1 MALTKEEMQDLIERN
16 RLEKQATRAQDEMAV
31 RNRSGERWLNREQAA
46 NAAAAERI
54 AEARQ
59 RRIDRNRQIAD
70 GDRGRFSAF
79 ETRGLLGL
87 KHTQYGDVAEDNSF
101 ARSGLQQHELAMAQ
115 QEGQNKIGVAHEKA
129 FGMRGQGVEAA
140 EFGYKGVQD
149 TNATKLSIAEKQE
162 SGLTEREKAA
172 LEANQKLETIKGQNS
187 LGVAKEQGKATVDAA
202 KANADA
208 AAARAQAENATKIEI
223 AKGNNAATI
232 AAAEARGGQAEAARI
247 RRFDEMAAQGKFM
260 MAGITADKWMKMTP
274 EQKEAARKQI
284 LGQMNEL
291 YGTPAAPAQR
301 QGGLSAY
308 ETK

>member
-16 RLEKQATRAQDEMAV
+16 RLEKQATRAQDEMSV

-46 NAAAAERI
+46 NAAAAARN
-54 AEARQ
+54 AEAAERFLA
-59 RRIDRNRQIAD
+59 RRRQIAQTD
-70 GDRGRFSAF
+70 PGRFSAF
-79 ETRGLLGL
+79 ETRSLLGL
-87 KHTQYGDVAEDNSF
+87 THTKGGDVAADTIERRN
-101 ARSGLQQHELAMAQ
+101 ALQQHELDMLK
-115 QEGQNKIGVAHEKA
+115 QEGQNKIGVAHETA
-129 FGMRGQGVEAA
+129 LGMRGQGTEAA

-149 TNATKLSIAEKQE
+149 TNKTKLSIAEKQE
-162 SGLTEREKAA
+162 NGLTERENAS
-172 LEANQKLETIKGQNS
+172 LEANQKLETIKGQNA
-187 LGVAKEQGKATVDAA
+187 LGVAKEQGKAAVDAA

-232 AAAEARGGQAEAARI
+232 AAAEARAGQTEAARI
-247 RRFDEMAAQGKFM
+247 RRFDEMAGQDKFL
-260 MAGITADKWMKMTP
+260 AYGITAQKWMKMTP
-274 EQKEAARKQI
+274 DEKKAARNKVFE
-284 LGQMNEL
+284 LMYEL